1 MARPLGHR
9 QTKETATD
17 KPDLRLPRHI
27 STLPRTK
34 AHGYVHSCMEHPVY
48 VKITGPAGA
57 LLPGTEAPLVVHQ
70 KDARKLEACG
80 ILPRGVTLELSPY
93 KSAGLLKFRESGT
106 TATPQGRDMSI
117 TDLSALD
124 ALLQLLMA
132 VRPRGVAPRVAAQ
145 SPDSAGRNSDDEPEP
160 PLPDTHEAIAAA
172 SAIDEDPRCRDES
185 PTVRLAL
192 INARLGQGGYRQRML
207 KLWEGRCSV
216 TGMSISTTIKSI
228 QDIMRKD
235 VGVDRRRAAHRPAG
249 LDVLPED
256 LRRQGKRIRTA
267 RRRLPLADPRALRW
281 RNWAADAEGITGD
294 ELLDFVNNQLFPTL
308 KNLQPAPH
316 DQRGFVIRS
325 VFEDAYNYM
334 KSGT

>member
-216 TGMSISTTIKSI
+216 TGCAEAAVLIASHAIPWIESSNTERLDEFNGLLLTASLDRLFDQGLISFS
-228 QDIMRKD
+228 DDGEMLRKASLCD
-235 VGVDRRRAAHRPAG
+235 ADLACLGIGTAAKLRHVLPRHHPYLAAHRSA
-249 LDVLPED
+249 
-256 LRRQGKRIRTA
+256 
-267 RRRLPLADPRALRW
+267 
-281 RNWAADAEGITGD
+281 
-294 ELLDFVNNQLFPTL
+294 FCF
-308 KNLQPAPH
+308 
-316 DQRGFVIRS
+316 
-325 VFEDAYNYM
+325 
-334 KSGT
+334 